1 MILEDFFRSRTAMDR
16 FRLPPL
22 GSGVDGFCEWLHGQG
37 YRRKGV
43 RQHVW
48 KVSLFNEY
56 LRRRRVHGYQQVE
69 KSLAERF
76 IRLQLARTGPRSRSW
91 GSPVAAAVHA
101 FLGYLSS
108 RGLPAPVTYTP
119 PPYQKILNEYLD
131 FLSRQRGLAQST
143 MQAHRRGLIP
153 FLEHLGADA
162 VAKRLGDISAERVQL
177 FWAKDTSARSRCE
190 IQGTQTAL
198 RTFFRFCVQRGY
210 LKRDLAEAIPRLRTY
225 KLSGVPRAISEEDT
239 EKVLLSI
246 DRTTPVG
253 RRDFAIIQLLY
264 TYGVRGGQVRALQ
277 LQDVEW
283 RQSRIRFRSHK
294 RGKEVVVPM
303 TDQVGEALLEYLRH
317 GRPDAPYQEVFLTAH
332 APVRPMKSPAAMS
345 LLVGHRMVQV
355 GVSCPKKGSHAFR
368 HGFATRMLQRGQ
380 SLKTIADLLGHRNI
394 NTTFMYTKVDLP
406 TLRQLPLD
414 WPEEVS

>member
-1 MILEDFFRSRTAMDR
+1 
-16 FRLPPL
+16 
-22 GSGVDGFCEWLHGQG
+22 
-37 YRRKGV
+37 
-43 RQHVW
+43 
-48 KVSLFNEY
+48 
-56 LRRRRVHGYQQVE
+56 
-69 KSLAERF
+69 
-76 IRLQLARTGPRSRSW
+76 
-91 GSPVAAAVHA
+91 
-101 FLGYLSS
+101 
-108 RGLPAPVTYTP
+108 
-119 PPYQKILNEYLD
+119 
-131 FLSRQRGLAQST
+131 
-143 MQAHRRGLIP
+143 
-153 FLEHLGADA
+153 
-162 VAKRLGDISAERVQL
+162 
-177 FWAKDTSARSRCE
+177 
-190 IQGTQTAL
+190 
-198 RTFFRFCVQRGY
+198 
-210 LKRDLAEAIPRLRTY
+210 LAEAIPRLRTY
-225 KLSGVPRAISEEDT
+225 KLSGVPRAISEEDA

-345 LLVGHRMVQV
+345 LLVGHHMVQV

-406 TLRQLPLD
+406 TLQQLPLD